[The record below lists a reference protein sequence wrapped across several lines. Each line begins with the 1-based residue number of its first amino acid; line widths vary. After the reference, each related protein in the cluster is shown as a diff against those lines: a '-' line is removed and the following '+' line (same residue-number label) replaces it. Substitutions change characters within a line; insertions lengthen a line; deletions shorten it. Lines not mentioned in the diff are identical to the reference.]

1 MLSLSFYVV
10 FWLLFACD
18 SDFSHNSRRSRVY
31 HPQLVAVY
39 HQHEVLYIIKPQVDA
54 SWRVMRYK
62 GATRPWW
69 YTPRFA
75 RWWYAKPAAWINK
88 KRTFGRQKFSFCWW
102 GKVDSDH
109 RSQWQQIYSL
119 PPLAARE
126 FPHMELV
133 NGVEPSTC
141 WLQISCSAIE
151 PHQQFVST
159 HAPTMILYHK
169 RFLLS
174 TSFLKKIKKI

>member
-1 MLSLSFYVV
+1 M
-10 FWLLFACD
+10 
-18 SDFSHNSRRSRVY
+18 RSIVY

-39 HQHEVLYIIKPQVDA
+39 HQTA
-54 SWRVMRYK
+54 GRYTLARDEIQPRR
-62 GATRPWW
+62 GWW

-75 RWWYAKPAAWINK
+75 RRWYAKPAAWINK

-102 GKVDSDH
+102 GMVDSDH

-126 FPHMELV
+126 IPHILGHVLWPLELV
-133 NGVEPSTC
+133 IGVEPTTC

-151 PHQQFVST
+151 PHQRIVLVRTVFAIAT
-159 HAPTMILYHK
+159 GILYHK
-169 RFLLS
+169 SFGLS
-174 TSFLKKIKKI
+174 TPFRKIFWISFLFFSNILVAWHKNKNVV